1 MKINEVEVKT
11 TPPVPTPQKA
21 QIDALKR
28 QKDNLSK
35 TIKAE
40 KARATI
46 NKGQQQLTKALTA
59 KSV

>member
-1 MKINEVEVKT
+1 MKINEVEAKT
-11 TPPVPTPQKA
+11 TPPVSTPQKA

-46 NKGQQQLTKALTA
+46 NKGKQQLTKALTA
-59 KSV
+59 KFL

>member
-11 TPPVPTPQKA
+11 TPPVPTTQKA

-46 NKGQQQLTKALTA
+46 NKGQQQLTKALAT
-59 KSV
+59 KK